1 MPLSRDKYGIRSN
14 RSLSRDKVLNTSL
27 SNRISEKISDNE
39 NKDSKKR
46 SNEVKKQDS
55 ETQKSSNKSSTKPD
69 SRITSEQKEVM
80 SSPSIVESV
89 EEKEVITG
97 SGTRSERT
105 RDIVPIDNQIR
116 TSSSGNDGLDPKTRD
131 SKSNEPKSDIEE
143 RLRKLK
149 ERLKMSKYSDS
160 ESSDD
165 SDSSRSNSDSESSD
179 DSDSSSSDNDSDS
192 ENDMRNGRKN
202 NSFSS
207 GSDSESSDDADAADE
222 KRTSA
227 QDMRTGKEDR
237 DHKTRSFTPTRKVV
251 EKRDVDKSLS
261 NRELIEFMYSSFF
274 VLAISHFG
282 RSAGVTPLQSV

>member
-131 SKSNEPKSDIEE
+131 SKSN
-143 RLRKLK
+143 
-149 ERLKMSKYSDS
+149 
-160 ESSDD
+160 
-165 SDSSRSNSDSESSD
+165 
-179 DSDSSSSDNDSDS
+179 
-192 ENDMRNGRKN
+192 
-202 NSFSS
+202 
-207 GSDSESSDDADAADE
+207 
-222 KRTSA
+222 
-227 QDMRTGKEDR
+227 
-237 DHKTRSFTPTRKVV
+237 
-251 EKRDVDKSLS
+251 
-261 NRELIEFMYSSFF
+261 
-274 VLAISHFG
+274 
-282 RSAGVTPLQSV
+282 